1 MPYVKI
7 SDPQVIDLAAWHQI
21 INVVNQH
28 SDSIS
33 SITNNLGG
41 SLPEVIDFN
50 GENDFVNQF
59 DPGAQKILYGRT
71 KLTIQDLS
79 PVPDTNNQI
88 YYGTIAF
95 AENGQESFGAR
106 PILTAAI
113 QFGHANITALNDNNY
128 DLIFNVFA
136 VTKDN
141 FSFRINRAIATPAET
156 NPSKRPNPIP
166 TNSSFYLNW
175 SATGPK

>member
-7 SDPQVIDLAAWHQI
+7 SDPQVIDLAAWHQV

-50 GENDFVNQF
+50 GENNFVNQF

-71 KLTIQDLS
+71 KLDSDVMSSISYD
-79 PVPDTNNQI
+79 QI
-88 YYGTIAF
+88 YYGDIDF
-95 AENGQESFGAR
+95 AVNGQSAFSAK
-106 PILTAAI
+106 PIVTASI
-113 QFGHANITALNDNNY
+113 QFGHASIAALDDKHYDFLFNI
-128 DLIFNVFA
+128 FA
-136 VTKDN
+136 VTPTK
-141 FSFRINRAIATPAET
+141 FSFRVNRAIAEPNNT
-156 NPSKRPNPIP
+156 NASTRPSTIDAA
-166 TNSSFYLNW
+166 FYLNW

>member
-7 SDPQVIDLAAWHQI
+7 SDPQVIDLAAWHQV

-50 GENDFVNQF
+50 GENNFVNQF

-71 KLTIQDLS
+71 KLDSDVMSSISYD
-79 PVPDTNNQI
+79 QI
-88 YYGTIAF
+88 YYGDIDF
-95 AENGQESFGAR
+95 AVNGQSAFSAK
-106 PILTAAI
+106 PIVTASI
-113 QFGHANITALNDNNY
+113 QFGHASIAALDDKHYDFLFNI
-128 DLIFNVFA
+128 FA
-136 VTKDN
+136 VTPTK
-141 FSFRINRAIATPAET
+141 FSFRVNRAIAEPNNT
-156 NPSKRPNPIP
+156 NASTRPSTINAA
-166 TNSSFYLNW
+166 FYLNW

>member
-7 SDPQVIDLAAWHQI
+7 SDPQVIDLAAWHQV

-41 SLPEVIDFN
+41 ALPEAIDFN
-50 GENDFVNQF
+50 GEGDFVNSF

-71 KLTIQDLS
+71 KLNIADLS
-79 PVPDTNNQI
+79 PVDDFDQI
-88 YYGTIAF
+88 YYGTIDF
-95 AENGQESFGAR
+95 AENGQSSFGAR
-106 PILTAAI
+106 PIITASI
-113 QFGHANITALNDNNY
+113 QFGHSSIGALQEKNY
-128 DLIFNVFA
+128 DVIFNIFA
-136 VTKDN
+136 VTKEN
-141 FSFRINRAIATPAET
+141 FSFRINRAIAEPNET
-156 NPSKRPNPIP
+156 NPDRRTDPIP

>member
-7 SDPQVIDLAAWHQI
+7 SDPQVIDLAAWHQV

-41 SLPEVIDFN
+41 SVPEALDFN
-50 GENDFVNQF
+50 GENDFVNIF

-71 KLTIQDLS
+71 KLTISALDS
-79 PVPDTNNQI
+79 IFNNQI
-88 YYGTIAF
+88 YYGTIQF
-95 AENGQESFGAR
+95 AENGQSSFGAR
-106 PILTAAI
+106 PIITASI
-113 QFGHANITALNDNNY
+113 QFGHSNIGALQQKNY
-128 DLIFNVFA
+128 DLIFNIFA
-136 VTKDN
+136 VTSTS
-141 FSFRINRAIATPAET
+141 FSFRINRAIAEPDET
-156 NPSKRPNPIP
+156 NATKRTDPIP
-166 TNSSFYLNW
+166 STSTLYLNW